1 MFDSRAQTV
10 DNLETKRQAF
20 RATTINDGA
29 SMQRIL
35 AIGGGGFM
43 MEDSPSPID
52 RHITSL
58 TGKARPRI
66 CYLATPSGDL
76 PAHLDK
82 FHAVYGSM
90 GCETS
95 HLAFFRQPDARSIPI
110 SHFRSK
116 LLEQDAIYV
125 GGGNTKSALAVWR
138 EWGLDTALR
147 ETWERGVLLAG
158 MSAGAMCWF
167 EAGLTDSFWGAA
179 YRPLDCLGLLPGG
192 CAVHYSS
199 DPKRRETLLAAQQA
213 RTIPPSIAIDDFAAA
228 MYLGTS
234 LDSVLSWRTGS
245 TAYQAYREGD
255 TVIETA
261 LPAKQ
266 IGQ

>member
-1 MFDSRAQTV
+1 
-10 DNLETKRQAF
+10 
-20 RATTINDGA
+20 
-29 SMQRIL
+29 MQRIL

-58 TGKARPRI
+58 TGKLRPRI
-66 CYLATPSGDL
+66 CYLAMPSGDL

-82 FHAVYGSM
+82 LHAVYGSM

-95 HLAFFRQPDARSIPI
+95 HLVFFRQPDSRSIPV

-116 LLEQDAIYV
+116 LLEQDTIYV

-138 EWGLDTALR
+138 EWGLDTVSR

-158 MSAGAMCWF
+158 MSAGAITTSPHGF
-167 EAGLTDSFWGAA
+167 
-179 YRPLDCLGLLPGG
+179 
-192 CAVHYSS
+192 
-199 DPKRRETLLAAQQA
+199 
-213 RTIPPSIAIDDFAAA
+213 PPSIAIDDFAAA
-228 MYLGTS
+228 MFLGTS

-245 TAYQAYREGD
+245 TAYQAYRAGD

>member
-1 MFDSRAQTV
+1 MR
-10 DNLETKRQAF
+10 
-20 RATTINDGA
+20 
-29 SMQRIL
+29 RIL

-43 MEDSPSPID
+43 MEDAPSPID
-52 RHITSL
+52 EYVIRL

-76 PAHLDK
+76 PAHLDR
-82 FHAVYGSM
+82 FHAAYGNM

-95 HLAFFRQPDARSIPI
+95 HLAFFRQPDLRSIPVVD
-110 SHFRSK
+110 FRTR
-116 LLEQDAIYV
+116 LLEQDAIFV

-138 EWGLDTALR
+138 EWGLDTVLR
-147 ETWERGVLLAG
+147 ETWESGVLLAG

-167 EAGLTDSFWGAA
+167 DAGLTDSFWGAA

-192 CAVHYSS
+192 CAVHYGS
-199 DPKRRETLLAAQQA
+199 DQKRRATLHAAQRA
-213 RTIPPSIAIDDFAAA
+213 GAIPRSIAIDDFAASL
-228 MYLGTS
+228 YVGTS
-234 LDSVLSWRTGS
+234 LDRVLSWRTGS
-245 TAYQAYREGD
+245 TAYQVHHEGD
-255 TVIETA
+255 AVIETA

>member
-1 MFDSRAQTV
+1 
-10 DNLETKRQAF
+10 
-20 RATTINDGA
+20 
-29 SMQRIL
+29 MQRIL

-52 RHITSL
+52 THITRL
-58 TGKARPRI
+58 TGKARPRM

-82 FHAVYGSM
+82 FDAAYGSM
-90 GCETS
+90 GCKTS
-95 HLAFFRQPDARSIPI
+95 HLAFFRQPDSRSILV
-110 SHFRSK
+110 SDFRPR

-125 GGGNTKSALAVWR
+125 GGGNTRSALAVWR
-138 EWGLDTALR
+138 EWGLDTTLR
-147 ETWERGVLLAG
+147 EAWESGVLLAG

-167 EAGLTDSFWGAA
+167 EAGLTDSFWGSAH
-179 YRPLDCLGLLPGG
+179 RPLDCLGLLPGG

-199 DPKRRETLLAAQQA
+199 DPKRRETLHAAQQA
-213 RTIPPSIAIDDFAAA
+213 CTIPPSIAIDDFAAA

-234 LDSVLSWRTGS
+234 LDRVFSWRTGS
-245 TAYQAYREGD
+245 TAYQAYRDGG
-255 TVIETA
+255 TVIETP
-261 LPAKQ
+261 LPAEQ

>member
-1 MFDSRAQTV
+1 
-10 DNLETKRQAF
+10 
-20 RATTINDGA
+20 
-29 SMQRIL
+29 
-35 AIGGGGFM
+35 M
-43 MEDSPSPID
+43 MEDALSPID
-52 RHITSL
+52 KHIVGL

-76 PAHLDK
+76 PVHLDK
-82 FHAVYGSM
+82 FHAAYGNM
-90 GCETS
+90 GCETV
-95 HLAFFRQPDARSIPI
+95 HLAFFRQPDSRSIPVAD
-110 SHFRSK
+110 FRAR
-116 LLEQDAIYV
+116 LLVQDAIYV

-138 EWGLDTALR
+138 EWGLDSVLKEA
-147 ETWERGVLLAG
+147 WEAGVLLAG

-199 DPKRRETLLAAQQA
+199 DPKRRETLHAAQQA
-213 RTIPPSIAIDDFAAA
+213 GAIPASIAIDDFAAA
-228 MYLGTS
+228 LYTGTS

-255 TVIETA
+255 TVIETTLA
-261 LPAKQ
+261 AKE
-266 IGQ
+266 IGR

>member
-1 MFDSRAQTV
+1 MR
-10 DNLETKRQAF
+10 
-20 RATTINDGA
+20 
-29 SMQRIL
+29 RIL

-43 MEDSPSPID
+43 MEDELSPID
-52 RHITSL
+52 KHIVGL

-76 PAHLDK
+76 PVHLDK
-82 FHAVYGSM
+82 FHATYGNM
-90 GCETS
+90 GCETA
-95 HLAFFRQPDARSIPI
+95 HLAFFRQPDSRSILVAD
-110 SHFRSK
+110 FRAR
-116 LLEQDAIYV
+116 LLVQDAIYV
-125 GGGNTKSALAVWR
+125 GGGNTRSALAVWR
-138 EWGLDTALR
+138 EWGLDSVLKDA
-147 ETWERGVLLAG
+147 WEAGVLLAG

-199 DPKRRETLLAAQQA
+199 DPKRRETLHAAQHA
-213 RTIPPSIAIDDFAAA
+213 GMIPPSIAIDDFAAA
-228 MYLGTS
+228 LYTGTS

-261 LPAKQ
+261 LAAKE
-266 IGQ
+266 IGR